1 MLFFMLIF
9 QVWCQDCCLL
19 CILYILVSS
28 KDLKLMTLFVMYSVC
43 VCVGGGRGLWGV
55 VFVIQKGGVREGG

>member
-43 VCVGGGRGLWGV
+43 VWGGRGLWGV
-55 VFVIQKGGVREGG
+55 VFVIQKGGGG